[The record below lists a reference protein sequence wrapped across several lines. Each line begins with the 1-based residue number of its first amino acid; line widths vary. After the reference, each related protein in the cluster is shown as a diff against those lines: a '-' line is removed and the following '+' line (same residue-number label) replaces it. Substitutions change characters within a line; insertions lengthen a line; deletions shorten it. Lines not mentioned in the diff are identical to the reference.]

1 MIRYFAYD
9 ERGAVTVDWVALTA
23 GLLILGIVVVYAV
36 MNNATGQIMDDFD
49 TLNVEID
56 SLAERVSALAPITM
70 GQDNTNN

>member
-1 MIRYFAYD
+1 MIRYFAHD

-70 GQDNTNN
+70 WQDNTNN